1 MVAVDSGRFASAAPD
16 VQYGVYG
23 NWPRIAISAVNRIT
37 SMTSTTF
44 EKRLSL
50 SSVPLVRLNEE
61 NKPDGFASGAL
72 IDYGG
77 KRVLLTV
84 WHATRDQKKWAVQV
98 KYESGKGTLNRVIGS
113 MNFLVKGSLAK
124 RSAKLESVDFSY
136 AIVPP
141 DLVAYRQEIGFPEII
156 KSEVPI
162 TVHAPTLL
170 DVPALGEN
178 YGFCG
183 LVLPTREDHFG
194 KTYIERQQRV
204 CHQLSFLRTEGDS
217 HYFSLP
223 IPHPGHEHFKGC
235 SGAPI
240 LSEKG
245 AFVGLLCGGDTG
257 ADEIRAV
264 STKACKTPIDI
275 LVGHI

>member
-1 MVAVDSGRFASAAPD
+1 MNP
-16 VQYGVYG
+16 
-23 NWPRIAISAVNRIT
+23 
-37 SMTSTTF
+37 TTF
-44 EKRLSL
+44 EERLRL
-50 SSVPLVRLNEE
+50 SSVPLVRLNDE

-77 KRVLLTV
+77 KRALLTV
-84 WHATRDQKKWAVQV
+84 WHATGDQKKWAVQV
-98 KYESGKGTLNRVIGS
+98 KYESGQGMLNRVIGS
-113 MNFLVKGSLAK
+113 MNFLAKGSLTK
-124 RSAKLESVDFSY
+124 PTAKLEPVDFSY

-141 DLVAYRQEIGFPEII
+141 DLVAFRQEIDFPDVI

-170 DVPALGEN
+170 DVPAAGEN

-183 LVLPTREDHFG
+183 LVMPVQEEHFG

-204 CHQLSFLRTEGDS
+204 YQQLSFLRTEGDY

-223 IPHPGHEHFKGC
+223 FPHPGHEHFKGC
-235 SGAPI
+235 SGAPV

-245 AFVGLLCGGDTG
+245 AFVGLLCGPGNDGTN
-257 ADEIRAV
+257 EIRAV
-264 STKACKTPIDI
+264 STRAYKTPIDI
-275 LVGHI
+275 LVGNI